1 MSDLIHGQFHKHGL
15 LYALHCKTIN
25 AQQKE
30 KAFLPPQQ
38 KDPPSSRTAP
48 SSHTTTL
55 QENHAKPPSV
65 TRQTPRLSLAQV
77 KKAAAYPSAAAARSS
92 LRRPSVTSA
101 PEISQTTEDTSPT
114 ADVPPA
120 LIRQPEILP
129 RV

>member
-1 MSDLIHGQFHKHGL
+1 VFQMSDLIHGEFHKHGL

-25 AQQKE
+25 AQNE
-30 KAFLPPQQ
+30 KKRSLELGQLTPAPVVRQVVPQ
-38 KDPPSSRTAP
+38 P
-48 SSHTTTL
+48 
-55 QENHAKPPSV
+55 
-65 TRQTPRLSLAQV
+65 RQTPRLSLAQV